1 MHVSNTKTSN
11 MKHRLIGFI
20 GKVLLSF
27 VLLLIL
33 VVLNWDDLKSSR
45 PKLPCF
51 DENRLWID
59 FTLRD
64 QLT

>member
-1 MHVSNTKTSN
+1 MRVSNTKTSN

-45 PKLPCF
+45 PKLFCVMRIVCGLILHSGI
-51 DENRLWID
+51 N
-59 FTLRD
+59 
-64 QLT
+64 